1 MARIENRPAC
11 VVLDKN
17 NARYPAALPLRLG
30 DQPPAITTIGNL
42 DLLEQELLAVFCSAR
57 CPGRLILALYDLAQ
71 TWRAAGTAVIG
82 GFHSP
87 LERECLTLL
96 LRGTGPVVVC
106 PARDIAGMRLP
117 AAWAGP
123 VAAGRLLVVSPFD
136 ARAPRITEETAR
148 TRNRMVAALAGAV
161 FVAHAAP
168 GSKTEAFCRE
178 LARAGTPLL
187 TLAGPE
193 NANLVGLG
201 ARVVDPATGR

>member
-1 MARIENRPAC
+1 VILPSEEGA
-11 VVLDKN
+11 
-17 NARYPAALPLRLG
+17 YPEGLVRTLGAAA
-30 DQPPAITTIGNL
+30 PPITVRGNVA
-42 DLLEQELLAVFCSAR
+42 LLEQELLAVFCSAR

-136 ARAPRITEETAR
+136 ARAPRITEATAR
-148 TRNRMVAALAGAV
+148 ARNRVVAALAGAV

-193 NANLVGLG
+193 NANLVALG